1 MSSKYD
7 GPFKSIFTWFILL
20 IRLLHQQVLNKHC
33 GLVFNNKIIDEIDL
47 EEAESMELTEE
58 LPLDIIGKL
67 SIALLYANK
76 EDFAFPLIE
85 AFLEHDVE
93 SFGDI
98 FLDITEA
105 LIEKKFY
112 QQAL

>member
-1 MSSKYD
+1 
-7 GPFKSIFTWFILL
+7 
-20 IRLLHQQVLNKHC
+20 LHQQVLNKHC

-76 EDFAFPLIE
+76 EEFAFPLIE

-98 FLDITEA
+98 FLDVAEA

>member
-1 MSSKYD
+1 
-7 GPFKSIFTWFILL
+7 
-20 IRLLHQQVLNKHC
+20 
-33 GLVFNNKIIDEIDL
+33 
-47 EEAESMELTEE
+47 MELTEE

-67 SIALLYANK
+67 SIALLYAKK
-76 EDFAFPLIE
+76 EEFAFPLIE

-98 FLDITEA
+98 FLDVAEA

>member
-1 MSSKYD
+1 M
-7 GPFKSIFTWFILL
+7 
-20 IRLLHQQVLNKHC
+20 
-33 GLVFNNKIIDEIDL
+33 NN
-47 EEAESMELTEE
+47 S
-58 LPLDIIGKL
+58 
-67 SIALLYANK
+67 
-76 EDFAFPLIE
+76 AFPLIE